1 MHANTILTR
10 VLGSCLTG
18 LHAKRAAALLRATAA
33 LLRGSIASLS
43 AIALYL
49 DSATTLKHRIKSAD
63 RLLGNSGLH
72 LARGALYRG
81 VAQCWLQ
88 GVPQLLVVV
97 DWSDLSRDQH
107 WQLLRASVVVEG
119 RSVTLYEEVHPQKL
133 LGNAGVH
140 RKFLQRLSGILPVGV
155 RVIVM
160 TDAGFHAPWFKMVTG
175 QGWEFV
181 GRIRGRNRMQWG
193 DKDAPWIPARDLYAH
208 AAEQTLDLGH
218 GAYARSNPV
227 AVRGVLSKRPKKGRH
242 SLNMYGAKRKGRGS
256 AENARSANE
265 PWLLVSSLG
274 LRHLSADAIV
284 GLYTQRMRIEQSF
297 RDTKNLRVGLGL
309 DVARSRSKQR
319 LEMLLLIVHLASF
332 AQRLIGECAKQR
344 QLELQFMATRRTSR
358 REISTLTLGRRIIN
372 TAPHYLRQ
380 LLPWKAIP
388 PLAKQAAGAC
398 TGAG

>member
-1 MHANTILTR
+1 MHANTILTH
-10 VLGSCLTG
+10 VLGSCLTS
-18 LHAKRAAALLRATAA
+18 LHAKRAAALLRATSA

-49 DSATTLKHRIKSAD
+49 DSVTTLKHRIKSAD

-72 LARGALYRG
+72 LARGALYRS

-88 GVPQLLVVV
+88 GVSQLLVVV
-97 DWSDLSRDQH
+97 DWSDLSRDQR

-133 LGNAGVH
+133 LANAEVH
-140 RKFLQRLSGILPVGV
+140 RRFLQRLSGILPEGA
-155 RVIVM
+155 RLIVM
-160 TDAGFHAPWFKMVTG
+160 TDAGFHAPWFKMVTE

-193 DKDAPWIPARDLYAH
+193 NKEQWIPARDLYVH
-208 AAEQTLDLGH
+208 ATEQTLDLGL

-227 AVRGVLSKRPKKGRH
+227 PVRGVLSKRPKKGRRC
-242 SLNMYGAKRKGRGS
+242 LNMYGVKRAGRGS
-256 AENARSANE
+256 AKNARSASE

-274 LRHLSADAIV
+274 LQHLSADAIV
-284 GLYTQRMRIEQSF
+284 KLYSQRMRIEQSF

-319 LEMLLLIVHLASF
+319 LEMLLLIAHLASLV
-332 AQRLIGECAKQR
+332 QRLIGECAKQR
-344 QLELQFMATRRTSR
+344 QLELQFMSTRRTSR
-358 REISTLTLGRRIIN
+358 REISTLTLGRRILD

-388 PLAKQAAGAC
+388 PLAEQAAYAC
-398 TGAG
+398 AGAG

>member
-1 MHANTILTR
+1 MHADTILTH
-10 VLGSCLTG
+10 VLSPCLTS
-18 LHAKRAAALLRATAA
+18 LHAKRAAALLRATSA

-72 LARGALYRG
+72 LARGALYRS
-81 VAQCWLQ
+81 VAQCWLR
-88 GVPQLLVVV
+88 GLPQLLVVV
-97 DWSDLSRDQH
+97 DWSDLSRDQR

-133 LGNAGVH
+133 LANADVH
-140 RKFLQRLSGILPVGV
+140 RRFLQRLSEMLPMGV
-155 RVIVM
+155 RLIVM
-160 TDAGFHAPWFKMVTG
+160 TDAGFHAPWFKLVIE

-181 GRIRGRNRMQWG
+181 GRIRGRNRMQWESNES
-193 DKDAPWIPARDLYAH
+193 WIPARDLYTH
-208 AAEQTLDLGH
+208 ATEQALDLGL

-227 AVRGVLSKRPKKGRH
+227 AVRGVLSKRPKKGRRC
-242 SLNMYGAKRKGRGS
+242 LNRYGVKRAGRSSAK
-256 AENARSANE
+256 NARSARE

-274 LRHLSADAIV
+274 LRHLNADTIV
-284 GLYTQRMRIEQSF
+284 RLYSQRMRIEQSF

-309 DVARSRSKQR
+309 EVARSRSKQR
-319 LEMLLLIVHLASF
+319 LEMLLLIAHLALF

-344 QLELQFMATRRTSR
+344 QIELQFMSSRRVGR

-372 TAPHYLRQ
+372 TAPHYLGQ

-388 PLAKQAAGAC
+388 PLAKQAAYAC
-398 TGAG
+398 AGAG